1 MPRRYQRTRKISA
14 DIPPDAIYVG
24 RPTKWGNP
32 FRVEKGPHGYS
43 VRYLPTGLAIGDSFG
58 HDEARRFAV
67 EAFRTWALQHLENLD
82 LGALSGRDLV
92 CWCPLKDGAGNPRS
106 CHADVLLELAKPMSR
121 YAADTSVP
129 VDRSRAEIE
138 STLARY
144 TPPVMKWLVGRVA
157 EALGGA
163 A

>member
-1 MPRRYQRTRKISA
+1 
-14 DIPPDAIYVG
+14 
-24 RPTKWGNP
+24 
-32 FRVEKGPHGYS
+32 
-43 VRYLPTGLAIGDSFG
+43 
-58 HDEARRFAV
+58 
-67 EAFRTWALQHLENLD
+67 
-82 LGALSGRDLV
+82 
-92 CWCPLKDGAGNPRS
+92 
-106 CHADVLLELAKPMSR
+106 MSR